1 MNFVNRVIL
10 GSLLVVAAMVLYS
23 FVPEFKQQ
31 TFSIYISLLSLACL
45 TMNIKYSARGIW
57 SATSIFIIVF
67 WCFHFGVITANA
79 MGINV
84 PEITGDDYNWWWI
97 DSPFYPRAEAL
108 AVLGIA
114 SFVLVTMIRSRHL
127 DDKTEEE
134 EDLESFETHIDNT
147 DSPYYK
153 TLRALAYIF
162 MLGGIGYWA
171 FIMSSMGG
179 VTALLAGYLV
189 YLKFIENYP
198 LISLVY
204 WGIGIGF
211 ALLGVLGRKKDIR
224 PGFILFCVWGGLA
237 FTMGLRGE
245 VMYPACA
252 FLITFSRQVKMPW
265 SPVYVVVP
273 ILLLSLISFVREYR
287 LDGHVS
293 SDSFNPVYGLLEMGG
308 SLQTV
313 VITQEWVA
321 QGIDKFHYGETI
333 YAPVARLVDKA
344 TFANVDA
351 SEKDF
356 RLMNVA
362 MADRNGPYGF
372 SPIAEGFINMG
383 AIGVVIVMMLLSLFL
398 NYFDTRPISIL
409 SDSYLGGTTF
419 ILLTFV
425 RNAFTHIPGQ
435 SLLLAVTL
443 TIVYAFFK
451 RKI

>member
-1 MNFVNRVIL
+1 M
-10 GSLLVVAAMVLYS
+10 
-23 FVPEFKQQ
+23 
-31 TFSIYISLLSLACL
+31 LAL
-45 TMNIKYSARGIW
+45 
-57 SATSIFIIVF
+57 
-67 WCFHFGVITANA
+67 
-79 MGINV
+79 
-84 PEITGDDYNWWWI
+84 
-97 DSPFYPRAEAL
+97 
-108 AVLGIA
+108 IA
-114 SFVLVTMIRSRHL
+114 SI
-127 DDKTEEE
+127 
-134 EDLESFETHIDNT
+134 
-147 DSPYYK
+147 P
-153 TLRALAYIF
+153 F
-162 MLGGIGYWA
+162 MVCW
-171 FIMSSMGG
+171 
-179 VTALLAGYLV
+179 
-189 YLKFIENYP
+189 K
-198 LISLVY
+198 
-204 WGIGIGF
+204 
-211 ALLGVLGRKKDIR
+211 
-224 PGFILFCVWGGLA
+224 
-237 FTMGLRGE
+237 
-245 VMYPACA
+245 
-252 FLITFSRQVKMPW
+252 
-265 SPVYVVVP
+265 
-273 ILLLSLISFVREYR
+273 
-287 LDGHVS
+287 
-293 SDSFNPVYGLLEMGG
+293 MGG